1 MHIMKN
7 NPDSSIVYLVQ
18 SMSPSHSI
26 LPFPYAEQLLYLIIG
41 YYSKDNVNMSWF
53 LKKKM
58 ASKDQ
63 RTNFKKLVCHWVVT
77 WVSQVREGWMPKT
90 LGLKMHQ
97 DHLHLSPYPIGVVES
112 PCSICVCFIDKQS
125 HYLSHMYS

>member
-53 LKKKM
+53 FFKKM

-63 RTNFKKLVCHWVVT
+63 RNKL
-77 WVSQVREGWMPKT
+77 
-90 LGLKMHQ
+90 
-97 DHLHLSPYPIGVVES
+97 
-112 PCSICVCFIDKQS
+112 
-125 HYLSHMYS
+125 